1 MVRRLLLALLVLVLL
16 ATGAVGTL
24 VSAFKY
30 YNKPGPL
37 PEAKVVVVPHGAP
50 AELGELLVKEGV
62 LPGTTGFRIAVNLT
76 HAADSLKSGEFT
88 FPEHASLLAVIS
100 TLRNG
105 RPVQHKVTLPEGLT
119 AYQIGAIL
127 SRAPALDGDAPS
139 FGEGAFFP
147 DTYAYTYGT
156 PRAQIVERGRAE
168 MDKNLAKVWDSRDP
182 TIPLASPQQL
192 LTLASLV
199 ERETSRPE
207 ERPHVAA
214 VYLNRLK
221 SGMKLQSDP
230 TVAYVASHGQANS
243 ERGITRA
250 QLETPSPYNTYLIA
264 GLPPGPIASPGMAS
278 LLAVAHPLAS
288 DDLYFVADGEGGHAF
303 AKTLDDH
310 NRNVAK
316 YRSVQTR

>member
-1 MVRRLLLALLVLVLL
+1 MIRRLLLALLVLVLL

-30 YNKPGPL
+30 YQKPGPL
-37 PEAKVVVVPHGAP
+37 PESKVVVVPRGTP
-50 AELGELLVKEGV
+50 AELAEVLVKAGV
-62 LPGTTGFRIAVNLT
+62 LEDATGFRIAVSLT
-76 HAADSLKSGEFT
+76 NSADNLKSGEFT
-88 FPEHASLLAVIS
+88 FPEHASLWMVMGI
-100 TLRNG
+100 LRNG
-105 RPVQHKVTLPEGLT
+105 KPVQHKVTLPEGLT
-119 AYQIGAIL
+119 AYQIATLIA
-127 SRAPALDGDAPS
+127 RAPALDGDVPK
-139 FGEGAFFP
+139 FDEGAVFP
-147 DTYAYTYGT
+147 DTYTYTYGA

-168 MDKNLAKVWDSRDP
+168 MDKNLAKVWETRDP
-182 TIPLASPQQL
+182 TIPLATPRQL
-192 LTLASLV
+192 LALASMI

-221 SGMKLQSDP
+221 QGMKLQSDP

-250 QLETPSPYNTYLIA
+250 QLETPSPYNTYLVA

-278 LLAVAHPLAS
+278 LLAAAHPIAS

-303 AKTLDDH
+303 AKTLDEH

-316 YRSVQTR
+316 YRSTQTR

>member
-1 MVRRLLLALLVLVLL
+1 MIRRLLLALLVLVLL

-24 VSAFKY
+24 VAAIKY
-30 YNKPGPL
+30 YQKPGPL
-37 PEAKVVVVPHGAP
+37 PEAKVVVVPHGTP
-50 AELGELLVKEGV
+50 GELAELLAKEGV
-62 LPGTTGFRIAVNLT
+62 LPGTTGFRLAVELT
-76 HAADSLKSGEFT
+76 NAANSLKSGEFT
-88 FPEHASLLAVIS
+88 FPEHASLWMVIGI
-100 TLRNG
+100 LRNG
-105 RPVQHKVTLPEGLT
+105 KPVQHKVTLPEGLT
-119 AYQIGAIL
+119 AYQMVTIIT
-127 SRAPALDGDAPS
+127 RAAALDGEVPN
-139 FGEGAFFP
+139 FGEGEVFP
-147 DTYAYTYGT
+147 DTYAYTYGL

-168 MDKNLAKVWDSRDP
+168 MDKNLAKVWESRDP
-182 TIPLASPQQL
+182 TIPLTSPRQL

-207 ERPHVAA
+207 ERPHIAA

-221 SGMKLQSDP
+221 QGMKLQSDP

-250 QLETPSPYNTYLIA
+250 QLETPSPYNTYVVT

-278 LLAVAHPLAS
+278 LLATAHPIAS

-303 AKTLDDH
+303 ARTLDDH

-316 YRSVQTR
+316 YRSGQPR

>member
-1 MVRRLLLALLVLVLL
+1 MIRRLLLALLVLVLL

-37 PEAKVVVVPHGAP
+37 PEAKVVVVPHGTP
-50 AELGELLVKEGV
+50 TELAELLAKEGV

-76 HAADSLKSGEFT
+76 DAANSLKSGEFT

-105 RPVQHKVTLPEGLT
+105 KPVQHKVTLPEGLT
-119 AYQIGAIL
+119 AYQITAIL
-127 SRAPALDGDAPS
+127 SRAPALDGDAPA
-139 FGEGAFFP
+139 FGEGEFFP
-147 DTYAYTYGT
+147 DTFTYTYGT

-182 TIPLASPQQL
+182 AIPLASPQQL

-221 SGMKLQSDP
+221 AGMRLQSDP

-316 YRSVQTR
+316 YRSTQSR